1 MSKYNKV
8 CVYAICKNESKFVEN
23 WIESM
28 READYICV
36 LDTGSDDD
44 TYEKLIKFRD
54 EFEKANDKCKI
65 IVDQKVITP
74 WRFDVAR
81 NESLKLCP
89 EDTDVFICTDLDE
102 LLHKNW
108 AQPLRDKWDP
118 EKYDRAMY
126 MYTWSHLE
134 NGEPGRIFKYDK
146 IHGKGCLWK
155 FPVHEVICHEKDL
168 SVFFDFRRYLDL
180 RDDIMLEHWPDKK
193 KSRASYL
200 PLLELR
206 ASEYPE
212 DSWGLMYLAHEYCYR
227 KMYDKSLK
235 VFDDIISRPEFPT
248 FTSVERS
255 SCYLFKGD
263 NYKELKDYP
272 KAIGN
277 YFKAIEIEPTLRE
290 PYLKTAALL
299 IEMKRYDS
307 AISYA
312 KMAIEKGVRH
322 YSWIERD
329 TSWTYE
335 PYDIMSIASFY
346 GGHKRDSLAYAYKA
360 YTYDTAN
367 ERLKDNI
374 EKILQYTTDEE
385 FIK

>member
-1 MSKYNKV
+1 
-8 CVYAICKNESKFVEN
+8 
-23 WIESM
+23 M

-54 EFEKANDKCKI
+54 EFEKAGDKCKI

-227 KMYDKSLK
+227 KMY
-235 VFDDIISRPEFPT
+235 E
-248 FTSVERS
+248 
-255 SCYLFKGD
+255 
-263 NYKELKDYP
+263 
-272 KAIGN
+272 
-277 YFKAIEIEPTLRE
+277 
-290 PYLKTAALL
+290 
-299 IEMKRYDS
+299 
-307 AISYA
+307 
-312 KMAIEKGVRH
+312 
-322 YSWIERD
+322 
-329 TSWTYE
+329 
-335 PYDIMSIASFY
+335 
-346 GGHKRDSLAYAYKA
+346 
-360 YTYDTAN
+360 
-367 ERLKDNI
+367 
-374 EKILQYTTDEE
+374 
-385 FIK
+385 